1 MFAGSCLKGF
11 LIKHCDSELL
21 LDNFL
26 SLFEYLAQVK
36 KSNCPTV
43 LRTQK
48 EYLHLTFL
56 LLISKVRV
64 CTCAHVQMWWLCKK
78 KNICVSPN
86 CHPDNEVALKSQL
99 LLPCNNLGVSPD
111 TLQVVVPQI
120 QFQRHFKRLGL
131 VLLMDDSHSR
141 SV

>member
-11 LIKHCDSELL
+11 LIKHCNSELL

-48 EYLHLTFL
+48 EYLHLTLFL
-56 LLISKVRV
+56 YRVRV
-64 CTCAHVQMWWLCKK
+64 CTCAHVQMWLCKK
-78 KNICVSPN
+78 KKNVYPKI
-86 CHPDNEVALKSQL
+86 A
-99 LLPCNNLGVSPD
+99 
-111 TLQVVVPQI
+111 TQI
-120 QFQRHFKRLGL
+120 MKLH
-131 VLLMDDSHSR
+131 
-141 SV
+141 